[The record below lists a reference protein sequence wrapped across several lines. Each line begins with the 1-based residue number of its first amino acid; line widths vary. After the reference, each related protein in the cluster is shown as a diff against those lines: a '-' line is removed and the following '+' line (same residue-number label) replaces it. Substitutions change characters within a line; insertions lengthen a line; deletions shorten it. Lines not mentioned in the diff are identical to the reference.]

1 LTESTTAAPP
11 LRNIELKAVCRDLPA
26 ARAAALRLDPPVRND
41 GVRRQIDT
49 YFLVPNGRLKLRET
63 DRASE
68 LIWYDR
74 PDEAAT
80 RRSDYRLT
88 PISHP
93 SELKASLTAAVR
105 VRGVVDKTREVLL
118 WHNVRIHLDQVAGLG
133 SFVEF
138 EAVIGPGDDE
148 ETGHVR
154 IAELCTAMSIARAD
168 HLETS
173 YCDLLMNCAGVP
185 PVSGGLA
192 RSEENCPQ

>member
-1 LTESTTAAPP
+1 LPDPTLAPP
-11 LRNIELKAVCRDLPA
+11 LRNIELKAVCRDLAA
-26 ARAAALRLDPPVRND
+26 ARVAAINLDPPVRND

-49 YFLVPNGRLKLRET
+49 YFVVPNGRLKLRET
-63 DRASE
+63 DRGSE

-74 PDEAAT
+74 PDQAVT

-88 PISHP
+88 PITHP
-93 SELKASLTAAVR
+93 AELKASLAAGLG

-138 EAVIGPGDDE
+138 EAVIGAGDE
-148 ETGHVR
+148 ERVGHAR
-154 IAELCTAMSIARAD
+154 IAALCTAMAITRSD

-173 YCDLLMNCAGVP
+173 YCDLLMK
-185 PVSGGLA
+185 
-192 RSEENCPQ
+192 